1 MIEASQ
7 LRAARGLI
15 EWSQTRLAEASGLSL
30 PTIKRM
36 EKVGPSRSAMGNVS
50 AVVEA
55 LQEAGVVF
63 LDDGAEAAGGP
74 GVRLRKS
81 DQP

>member
-15 EWSQTRLAEASGLSL
+15 EWSQTQLAEAAGLSL

-36 EKVGPSRSAMGNVS
+36 EKVGPGRSSADNVN
-50 AVVEA
+50 AVRRALEA
-55 LQEAGVVF
+55 AGVVF
-63 LDDGAEAAGGP
+63 LEAGASAEGGP
-74 GVRLRKS
+74 GVRLAGKNR
-81 DQP
+81 